1 MSRRT
6 NLSKR
11 SLSKSELTKFFGG
24 DKKEKDEDTKSRF
37 SKASRGSRISG
48 SSGFKARFMKKIED
62 QNEQN
67 K

>member
-24 DKKEKDEDTKSRF
+24 DKKEKAEDTKSRF

-48 SSGFKARFMKKIED
+48 TTGFKARFM
-62 QNEQN
+62 
-67 K
+67 